1 MDAVIID
8 VDGTLADVSSIR
20 HYVRPGQVKGKN
32 FDKFHEESVNCPPNA
47 WVVDMAKEA
56 HNEGKAVII
65 VTARKHKWRH
75 VTAWFLA
82 LNDIPSDMLIMRND
96 NDQRKD
102 YDVKKDILSSIRAQG
117 FNVVHAIDDNPA
129 IIRLWEENN
138 IPVTIVPGW
147 KMEN

>member
-1 MDAVIID
+1 
-8 VDGTLADVSSIR
+8 
-20 HYVRPGQVKGKN
+20 
-32 FDKFHEESVNCPPNA
+32 
-47 WVVDMAKEA
+47 MAKEA

-147 KMEN
+147 SDED